1 MIWPKNTVYAKK
13 DLISK
18 IYEKNPTAQQQTWLK
33 SRQTTWIDISAKMIY
48 QWPINTR
55 KDARQAFSLWC
66 SGSIVWLVSVEAQV
80 QSLARC
86 NGLRIRCCCNLQLQL
101 GFYPWP
107 RNFHMLW
114 VGSEKKKK
122 KKPAWHYSSLGKCK
136 SIHIHVH
143 SSSIHNNAKVKQPKC
158 PLTDERV
165 NKMCKYRSR
174 NIIQPEKGREFW
186 YVLQYTRTSKTLRS
200 GK

>member
-86 NGLRIRCCCNLQLQL
+86 NGLRIQCCCNLQLQL

-122 KKPAWHYSSLGKCK
+122 KKTSLTLLVIREVQINTHPCSQQLYSQQRKGETTQVSTDRWMD
-136 SIHIHVH
+136 
-143 SSSIHNNAKVKQPKC
+143 KQN
-158 PLTDERV
+158 V
-165 NKMCKYRSR
+165 
-174 NIIQPEKGREFW
+174 
-186 YVLQYTRTSKTLRS
+186 
-200 GK
+200 